1 MLEERLKN
9 YENIEN
15 DIDQA
20 ILGFGSTRPESKDN
34 LYLNTIGMAP
44 TSTQRRV
51 QQSISLAQR
60 LNEKQNELNKL
71 RNDIKDKDLELEKRK
86 EEAKMFQDLLS
97 KTKQPSSY
105 LIESLEQKEK
115 ENIALKHSLNKALND
130 LDYQKQVIGDLQSVE
145 LGLSSGWTKTT

>member
-1 MLEERLKN
+1 MVLEEKLKN

-34 LYLNTIGMAP
+34 LYLNAIGMAP

-60 LNEKQNELNKL
+60 LNEKQNELAKL

-115 ENIALKHSLNKALND
+115 ENIALKQSLNKALND
-130 LDYQKQVIGDLQSVE
+130 LDYQKQVIGDLQSV
-145 LGLSSGWTKTT
+145 GVG

>member
-1 MLEERLKN
+1 VVLEEKLKN

-34 LYLNTIGMAP
+34 LYLNAIGMAP

-60 LNEKQNELNKL
+60 LNEKQNELAKL

-115 ENIALKHSLNKALND
+115 ENIALKQSLNKALND
-130 LDYQKQVIGDLQSVE
+130 LDYQKQVIGDLQSV
-145 LGLSSGWTKTT
+145 GVG